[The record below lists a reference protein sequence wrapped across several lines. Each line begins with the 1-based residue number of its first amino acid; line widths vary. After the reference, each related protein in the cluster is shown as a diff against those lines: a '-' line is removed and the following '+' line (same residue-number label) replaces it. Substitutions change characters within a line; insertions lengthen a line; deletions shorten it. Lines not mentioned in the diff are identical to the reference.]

1 VTEKNNIVGQV
12 SSSSA
17 DEEGDLTAQQSMK
30 PVLRAMVAA
39 LLLGPIFTLLALSP
53 VLTESP
59 VNYLGPPAFFTL
71 GLVGWYLMSIH
82 RIHAAIKLMMA
93 GTWITLTGIA
103 LFSGGLRSP
112 VMDIYS
118 VLIFATGWLDRAR
131 SAKLMAI
138 LTITV
143 VLAFWLG
150 EQLQWLPQA
159 QRAIP
164 SALYALDQ
172 IIVATLSA
180 AVIIFVVR
188 TFKLRL
194 EQLKEAKNNLNQQ
207 ALALQQ
213 SEDRYRTLIEWS
225 PEAMLVHRLGTLI
238 YANPAAVKLF
248 GAPDAA
254 ALLAKKT
261 TDLIHP
267 DEQAAQT
274 ARMKSIINQ
283 EVIPPATESRFL
295 KFDGTVIDV
304 QVQGTAI
311 DFDGEPAIHVS
322 IHDITERK
330 KLERDIRQLAFYDE
344 LTHLPNRRLLDDRL
358 RQVLSSSKRHG
369 NFNALMF
376 LDLDNFKALNDHHGH
391 ALGDALLVDA
401 ATRLRK
407 CVREM
412 DTVARFGGDEF
423 VVLIPEL
430 GNMQSD
436 STKTAMGI
444 AEKIR
449 ATLSEPYVLEA
460 TQVDGAGFS
469 VTHQC
474 TVSLGVLIFSDDAS
488 PVDDLLK
495 WADAAMY
502 QAKDEGRN
510 RVHLYKKAPS

>member
-1 VTEKNNIVGQV
+1 MN
-12 SSSSA
+12 
-17 DEEGDLTAQQSMK
+17 DELNAQQTLL
-30 PVLRAMVAA
+30 PLLRYMVAA
-39 LLLGPIFTLLALSP
+39 LLLGPIITLLALGP
-53 VLTESP
+53 ALTDSP
-59 VNYLGPPAFFTL
+59 VNLIGPPAIFVV
-71 GLVGWYLMSIH
+71 GLAAWYLISVQKIN
-82 RIHAAIKLMMA
+82 AAIQLSMT
-93 GTWITLTGIA
+93 GIWVSITGIA
-103 LFSGGLRSP
+103 IFSGGLRSP
-112 VMDIYS
+112 VMVVYP
-118 VLIFATGWLDRAR
+118 VLILMTGWLDGAR
-131 SAKLMAI
+131 SAKWMA
-138 LTITV
+138 LLSVASSLGLWSAEHLHYLPGQFAPATV
-143 VLAFWLG
+143 VY
-150 EQLQWLPQA
+150 
-159 QRAIP
+159 AIH
-164 SALYALDQ
+164 Q
-172 IIVATLSA
+172 VIIVLLSA
-180 AVIIFVVR
+180 VLIVFVVR
-188 TFKLRL
+188 SFGLRFD
-194 EQLKEAKNNLNQQ
+194 QLRETKNTLKSH

-213 SEDRYRTLIEWS
+213 SQDRYRTLIEWS

-238 YANPAAVKLF
+238 YANPAAIKLF

-254 ALLAKKT
+254 TLLAKKT

-267 DEQAAQT
+267 DERAAQT

-295 KFDGTVIDV
+295 RFDGAVIDV

-330 KLERDIRQLAFYDE
+330 KLERDIRQLAFYDD

-369 NFNALMF
+369 NFSALMF
-376 LDLDNFKALNDHHGH
+376 LDLDNFKALNDRHGH

-430 GNMQSD
+430 GNMQPD
-436 STKTAMGI
+436 ATATAMGI

-460 TQVDGAGFS
+460 TQVGGAGFS

-474 TVSLGVLIFSDDAS
+474 TASLGVLIFSDDAS

-510 RVHLYKKAPS
+510 RIRLYHKGS

>member
-1 VTEKNNIVGQV
+1 MN
-12 SSSSA
+12 
-17 DEEGDLTAQQSMK
+17 DELNAQQTLL
-30 PVLRAMVAA
+30 PVLRYMVAA
-39 LLLGPIFTLLALSP
+39 LLLGPIITVLALGP
-53 VLTESP
+53 ALTDSP
-59 VNYLGPPAFFTL
+59 VNLIGPPAIFVL
-71 GLVGWYLMSIH
+71 GLAAWYLISVQKIN
-82 RIHAAIKLMMA
+82 AAIQLSMT
-93 GTWITLTGIA
+93 GIWVSITGIA
-103 LFSGGLRSP
+103 IFSGGLRSP
-112 VMDIYS
+112 VMVVYP
-118 VLIFATGWLDRAR
+118 VLILMTGWLDGAR
-131 SAKLMAI
+131 SAKWMA
-138 LTITV
+138 LLSVASSLGLWSAEHLHYLPGQFAPPTV
-143 VLAFWLG
+143 VY
-150 EQLQWLPQA
+150 
-159 QRAIP
+159 AIH
-164 SALYALDQ
+164 Q
-172 IIVATLSA
+172 VIIVLLSA
-180 AVIIFVVR
+180 VLIVFVVR
-188 TFKLRL
+188 SFGLRFD
-194 EQLKEAKNNLNQQ
+194 QLRETKNTLKSQ

-213 SEDRYRTLIEWS
+213 SQDRYRTLIEWS

-238 YANPAAVKLF
+238 YANPAAIKLF

-267 DEQAAQT
+267 DERAAQT

-295 KFDGTVIDV
+295 RFDGTVIDV

-330 KLERDIRQLAFYDE
+330 KLERDIRQLAFYDD

-369 NFNALMF
+369 GFNALMF
-376 LDLDNFKALNDHHGH
+376 LDLDNFKALNDRHGH

-401 ATRLRK
+401 ATRLKK

-430 GNMQSD
+430 GNMQTD
-436 STKTAMGI
+436 ATATAMGI

-460 TQVDGAGFS
+460 THVDGAGFS

-474 TVSLGVLIFSDDAS
+474 TASLGVLIFSDDAS

-510 RVHLYKKAPS
+510 RIRLYMGFSNSTGVRSAILA